1 MPYSVRRLL
10 PYVWRWHVI
19 GGAKDLYGYA
29 TNKAAA
35 KRAAAA
41 NLPPRAVAEPVTA
54 LPAPAP
60 VAEPE
65 DRAGG
70 T

>member
-10 PYVWRWHVI
+10 PFVWRWHVVR
-19 GGAKDLYGYA
+19 GAKDLYGYA
-29 TNKAAA
+29 TNKEDA

-41 NLPPRAVAEPVTA
+41 LLPPKGVAEPVTA
-54 LPAPAP
+54 LPAPA
-60 VAEPE
+60 APE
-65 DRAGG
+65 NRAGA